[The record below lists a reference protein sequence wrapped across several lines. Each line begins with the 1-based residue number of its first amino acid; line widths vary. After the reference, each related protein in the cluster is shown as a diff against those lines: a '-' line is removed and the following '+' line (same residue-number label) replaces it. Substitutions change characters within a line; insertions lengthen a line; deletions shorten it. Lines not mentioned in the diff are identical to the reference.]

1 MFESIHYLLK
11 VTEARF
17 HSNLVSFLTMK
28 LTRLFLLLASF
39 WTLSGC
45 APSGESYPTPIPPEF
60 LPTAIV
66 QTAEA
71 LNATALALTPS
82 PTSTPT
88 ALPPTR
94 TRIPTATDTP
104 TPIPPAPRAR
114 LLILAPGPMSLL
126 ASPLQLRLYLVPGE
140 TNKVQ
145 ASLFGEDG
153 RLIWHDGPVM
163 VQDVP
168 PPGLEL
174 FLETHFD
181 IRVAELARLEA
192 RTTDKAGRI
201 ETLTSMHVTLLPV
214 GLSQITPSDPPFE
227 RAAIYSPA
235 PAASVFG
242 GTLIVEGAFW
252 PLNDQ
257 PVFLELRDESDRVLM
272 TRQLPE
278 LPVGNTY
285 IPFSTTLPYK
295 VSEPTRARLSIRQA
309 DPRFNAI
316 AYLYSVLVTLNP

>member
-17 HSNLVSFLTMK
+17 YSNLVSFLTMK
-28 LTRLFLLLASF
+28 PTRLFLLLASF

-45 APSGESYPTPIPPEF
+45 GLAGDSYPTPIPPDV
-60 LPTAIV
+60 LPTAIA
-66 QTAEA
+66 QTASA

-82 PTSTPT
+82 PTSSPTP
-88 ALPPTR
+88 PPATR
-94 TRIPTATDTP
+94 TRIPTSTFTP
-104 TPIPPAPRAR
+104 TPIPPAPPAR
-114 LLILAPGPMSLL
+114 LHILAPGPMSLL
-126 ASPLQLRLYLVPGE
+126 ASPLQIRLYLVPGE

-145 ASLFGEDG
+145 VSLFGEDG
-153 RLIWHDGPVM
+153 RLLARDLTR

-174 FLETHFD
+174 FLETPFEV
-181 IRVAELARLEA
+181 RVAELGRLEVS
-192 RTTDKAGRI
+192 TEDQVGRL
-201 ETLTSMHVTLLPV
+201 ETLVSLQVTLLPM
-214 GLSQITPSDPPFE
+214 GLSQVNPPDPPFE

-235 PAASVFG
+235 LEASVSG
-242 GTLIVEGAFW
+242 GNLVVEGAFW
-252 PLNDQ
+252 PFNDQ
-257 PVFLELRDESDRVLM
+257 PVILALQDESGRVLV
-272 TRQLPE
+272 TRQLS
-278 LPVGNTY
+278 LLGNTY

-295 VSEPTRARLSIRQA
+295 VSEPTQARLSIQQA

>member
-1 MFESIHYLLK
+1 
-11 VTEARF
+11 
-17 HSNLVSFLTMK
+17 MK
-28 LTRLFLLLASF
+28 LTRLFLLFVSF

-45 APSGESYPTPIPPEF
+45 GIAGESYPTPIPPDV
-60 LPTAIV
+60 LPTAIA
-66 QTAEA
+66 QTAA
-71 LNATALALTPS
+71 VLNATAFALTPS
-82 PTSTPT
+82 ATSTAT

-94 TRIPTATDTP
+94 TRIPTSTYTP
-104 TPIPPAPRAR
+104 TPIPPAPKAR
-114 LLILAPGPMSLL
+114 LFILAPGPMSLL

-153 RLIWHDGPVM
+153 RLIWHDGPVT

-174 FLETHFD
+174 FLETPFD
-181 IRVAELARLEA
+181 IRVAELGRLEVS
-192 RTTDKAGRI
+192 TKDKAGRL
-201 ETLTSMHVTLLPV
+201 ETLTSMHLTLLPM
-214 GLSQITPSDPPFE
+214 GLSQINPPDPPFE

-235 PAASVFG
+235 PEASVSG
-242 GTLIVEGAFW
+242 GILSVEGAMW
-252 PLNDQ
+252 PVNDQ
-257 PVFLELRDESDRVLM
+257 PVILELQDESGKPLM
-272 TRQLPE
+272 TRQLS
-278 LPVGNTY
+278 LVGNTY

-295 VSEPTRARLSIRQA
+295 VSKPTSARLSIRQA